1 MAPIP
6 IVDVN
11 LPIDAS
17 DEDLRVH
24 RKTIDEGVT
33 YILNTL
39 NTAIADLPERTTGNN
54 DLGRMDKVIAYAIKS
69 KVSLYAASPLFNG
82 NSEFYSDFVNHKG
95 TPFFNQNV
103 EVSKWEMAATIAK
116 EAIDIA
122 VAQGAEMYKYTG
134 SVPGHD
140 TSNFQYETIRTLYD
154 IKYSLV
160 DKWNQELIWGDSSPV
175 NDWWRLQS
183 GALMKDPSASSVQ
196 AAWQWISPT
205 MRMAELYYTNN
216 GLPID
221 EDITFDFSDK
231 FSTARV
237 SNSQK
242 MYALPGLMTAKLH
255 LNREP
260 RFYSSVGFDTGQYR
274 AWGELW
280 NLRMKKG
287 QTHGRIANTSDYLI
301 TGFSLKKIVHPDSE
315 GDSYDKLIRYPWP
328 NARLA
333 ELYLNY
339 AEALNEAYGPSQAVY
354 DALNVVRA
362 RAGIPYVE
370 VVWSNG
376 SLAKT
381 LNKHTTQS
389 GLREIIRQE
398 RMIELAFE
406 GHRYNDVRR
415 WKLADEYF
423 NTNVRG
429 WSVDEKTDAN
439 YYKVIE
445 VGMRSFAT
453 PRDYLHPIK
462 TSELI
467 TNPNLIQNP
476 QW

>member
-1 MAPIP
+1 
-6 IVDVN
+6 
-11 LPIDAS
+11 
-17 DEDLRVH
+17 
-24 RKTIDEGVT
+24 
-33 YILNTL
+33 
-39 NTAIADLPERTTGNN
+39 
-54 DLGRMDKVIAYAIKS
+54 
-69 KVSLYAASPLFNG
+69 
-82 NSEFYSDFVNHKG
+82 
-95 TPFFNQNV
+95 
-103 EVSKWEMAATIAK
+103 
-116 EAIDIA
+116 
-122 VAQGAEMYKYTG
+122 
-134 SVPGHD
+134 
-140 TSNFQYETIRTLYD
+140 
-154 IKYSLV
+154 
-160 DKWNQELIWGDSSPV
+160 
-175 NDWWRLQS
+175 
-183 GALMKDPSASSVQ
+183 
-196 AAWQWISPT
+196 
-205 MRMAELYYTNN
+205 
-216 GLPID
+216 
-221 EDITFDFSDK
+221 
-231 FSTARV
+231 
-237 SNSQK
+237 
-242 MYALPGLMTAKLH
+242 
-255 LNREP
+255 
-260 RFYSSVGFDTGQYR
+260 
-274 AWGELW
+274 
-280 NLRMKKG
+280 MKKG

-315 GDSYDKLIRYPWP
+315 GDSYDKIIRYPWP

-362 RAGIPYVE
+362 RAGIPDVE

-389 GLREIIRQE
+389 GLREILRQE

-415 WKLADEYF
+415 WKLAGEYF